1 MGLCAWIVEKFYSWS
16 DRRPDGRLPFTKDE
30 LLANVTLYWITQTI
44 YSSMAIYKENGRQ
57 PLVFGKDD
65 YVRVPVAFA
74 KFPKELPT
82 PPRAYVE
89 KGFNVQRWT
98 LMPAG
103 GHFAALEQPELLAA
117 DIKAFFATLL

>member
-1 MGLCAWIVEKFYSWS
+1 MEKFNGWS
-16 DRRPDGRLPFTKDE
+16 DRRPDGRLGFTNDE

-44 YSSMAIYKENGRQ
+44 YSSMAIYKENRRR
-57 PLVFGKDD
+57 PLSFGPAD

-74 KFPKELPT
+74 QFPKELPT

-89 KGFNVQRWT
+89 LGYNIQRWT

-103 GHFAALEQPELLAA
+103 GHFAALEQPALLAA
-117 DIKAFFATLL
+117 DLKAFFAPLV